1 MLEGDFNE
9 EGDDNWTK
17 KQFEGY
23 EVKEHEGQRPL
34 LTGGFAGDLR
44 NDLDLSF
51 LYSLKYA
58 HSILFF
64 FSSLKFFKNFLLFII
79 RIFNFHRDC

>member
-1 MLEGDFNE
+1 MMLEGDFNE

-34 LTGGFAGDLR
+34 LTGICR
-44 NDLDLSF
+44 
-51 LYSLKYA
+51 
-58 HSILFF
+58 
-64 FSSLKFFKNFLLFII
+64 
-79 RIFNFHRDC
+79 